1 MRKRTVDNVSRMW
14 YNQRKKEVAM
24 KEKNQHLHI
33 RVSAEELEQ
42 IKAKAV
48 EKHLSIS
55 AYVRMT
61 VLSGGRDDER
71 A

>member
-1 MRKRTVDNVSRMW
+1 
-14 YNQRKKEVAM
+14 M

-42 IKAKAV
+42 IKAKSE

-61 VLSGGRDDER
+61 VLSGGRDDDR

>member
-1 MRKRTVDNVSRMW
+1 
-14 YNQRKKEVAM
+14 M

-42 IKAKAV
+42 IKAKAL

-61 VLSGGRDDER
+61 LLSGGRDDDR

>member
-1 MRKRTVDNVSRMW
+1 MTSFAVCGTIKE
-14 YNQRKKEVAM
+14 KKEVAM
-24 KEKNQHLHI
+24 KEKNQHLNI

-42 IKAKAV
+42 IKAKAE

-61 VLSGGRDDER
+61 LLSGGRDDDR